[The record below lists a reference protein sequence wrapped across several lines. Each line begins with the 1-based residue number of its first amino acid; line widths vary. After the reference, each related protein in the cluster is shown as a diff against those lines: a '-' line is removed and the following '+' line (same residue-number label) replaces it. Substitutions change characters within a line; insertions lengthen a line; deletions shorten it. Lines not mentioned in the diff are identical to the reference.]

1 MAPKPLSKPLS
12 NDRPVLHRPF
22 PFRMDIQ
29 AILDASDSSDDGVD
43 LPAYRLSEDTTSKDL
58 LVEQILREQDDDEGA
73 DDFDVNEYDRSY
85 GGYDDAE
92 DDDEYLGS
100 DVMAQERSIGGARRS
115 HGRPDSWGGASLRSK
130 IWSTKSL
137 YPANAARVFSTYDPS
152 TETSVRSHNP
162 EDWAV
167 LQAILQ
173 ESDDDDDEV
182 SDGVDWRTS
191 TNEYSSSGPSSISK
205 SMQQQ
210 EQEHFMDPIS
220 VDEILQ
226 DDEMD
231 GSDENLL
238 NVRDGANRQL
248 KECTVPA
255 AVPTGILS
263 MLVATTSQATSK
275 LLDSD
280 DQMAV
285 NGTKTNGSPHSRSS
299 PSNATDRCGTSKY
312 SQNSTPATKLPA
324 HNGFSARKRLP
335 LSQSVEQLDEE
346 ASKKAMSQARAYER
360 KLLKSGQREIVS
372 PLMVKRRLKPRIE
385 MGPRGKA
392 RKKQTAAERLSA
404 SANPRFGFSGSVEN
418 RPVADV
424 SRSIWTHVQTDA
436 KVHTGLPTCL
446 AFNSK
451 FIAVGTQLGYILM
464 YDLFE
469 VLRQRLSAANHDD
482 AALRRAGSIT
492 SIDLSANGEAII
504 AGYVSGILL
513 LWDTIKGVVL
523 RSVTDTHPS
532 PITSVRFLTELKIV
546 SVDAGG
552 LVNKLA
558 FARTILWSNY
568 SVEIDCLL
576 DGTAGQI
583 LAMNVLP
590 SFSTVNPLV
599 RPDAYAM
606 GLKNLTLI
614 ALSSERSS
622 FVVAVDPTVHVLHR
636 WSRPLPEK
644 VQPAV
649 VSTAE
654 GGGHGTYLPCLA
666 WGWALTSGGGNVV
679 MPILA
684 RTWGCCLQLL
694 CASFPSVEDA
704 VPPPGTKQQIH
715 WPAFGVYEEIDT
727 STPVV
732 ALEWLNDRSLVYLTA
747 TNELTVVD
755 SVMLTML
762 ERLDFST
769 LKLVYAE
776 FSLSRSSDG
785 GNASSCITFQNSVRC
800 SDDRVMVLCREELRC
815 VSIVT
820 ARRRITSLEED
831 GEWLEALALALDY
844 FENTVL
850 SQEDKRRDHTGRRD
864 FSRHP
869 EFAGAKSEDE
879 EWIAKLLS
887 RYIALAI
894 DNAPEAVGEYG
905 WSPDRNQ
912 SKIDLAQSHFQ
923 MLAGVCVEF
932 CVVTR
937 RLDLLFG
944 TIFRRFEAVGYASV
958 FLDVMQ
964 PYLLSEKLNYIAP
977 EVMAYFIEH
986 CKATNGMNTVERC
999 LLHMDVRI
1007 MDFDNILSLL
1017 RANEMYSALFYVFNE
1032 GLADYLSPLELLF
1045 DRVFDEADKGSAA
1058 LSRSRDGTLQT
1069 AFQRLGYKAI
1079 LYIETCFQGKTF
1091 PQEKELLPEE
1101 RKVKVKRELLSF
1113 LTQEDFRPCHHSKR
1127 HREGAPLVGQRSLLY
1142 PYMRLLLLV
1151 DPRETLSAVSI
1162 ALDNAATEPGRQRLV
1177 SENWSNESARVVMD
1191 VPDIQEVMNVLET
1204 IVLPTPGGL
1213 DVLALESPGLVNAFL
1228 DFTARYLMAS
1238 TAIQVNKEITFMI
1251 IRRMSDRFVHAKDSN
1266 DKDVAQRRVLELL
1279 SALPRDSYEP
1289 DAALSLIGKAGIYRA
1304 ALLLHQQVASSWH
1317 EDKSRD
1323 IDRRSRHFRCAID
1336 CYLDDND
1343 ESFRREVFDYIK
1355 KECAGVADRG
1365 EAGQISNSPSLRDA
1379 VFEKLPALVHLDPL
1393 MTARLVAELFVDD
1406 LDRVVQALELDDDGV
1421 SLFNFFQAIISG
1433 DLLEVD
1439 PVAGSVLNLTM
1450 DHHHKYLSL
1459 MARLHPDMVYDY
1471 LSTHDNYRAEDCLKL
1486 CQEYGIADASAYLLE
1501 RLGNVSSALQLI
1513 LQTLES
1519 RLMNLKRTVRGMG
1532 LEVFRSRRVPFASHH
1547 AGTGVLSSLPN
1558 GYQAS
1563 KDADG
1568 ARRILTVALD
1578 LCQRN
1583 SGSLSSRSEHGSQ
1596 LFFNVLDRLIN
1607 AYVFLLVYPH
1617 R

>member
-1 MAPKPLSKPLS
+1 
-12 NDRPVLHRPF
+12 
-22 PFRMDIQ
+22 MDIQ

-43 LPAYRLSEDTTSKDL
+43 LPAYRLSEDTASKDL
-58 LVEQILREQDDDEGA
+58 LVEQILREQDDDEGDD
-73 DDFDVNEYDRSY
+73 DDFDVNEYDRTY
-85 GGYDDAE
+85 GAYDEAD

-100 DVMAQERSIGGARRS
+100 DVMAEEGGVGDVRIS
-115 HGRPDSWGGASLRSK
+115 HGRPVSRDGPSRSK
-130 IWSTKSL
+130 LSSTTS
-137 YPANAARVFSTYDPS
+137 YPATAARVFSTYAPS
-152 TETSVRSHNP
+152 ATSSVRSHNP

-182 SDGVDWRTS
+182 SDGVDWPTGA
-191 TNEYSSSGPSSISK
+191 YSSTGPTSISK

-210 EQEHFMDPIS
+210 QQQQEQFMDPIS

-226 DDEMD
+226 DDELD
-231 GSDENLL
+231 GSDEILL
-238 NVRDGANRQL
+238 NDRNAENGEVNVRSFPVALPGGISSMPSPPTSRAAPKL
-248 KECTVPA
+248 KDSED
-255 AVPTGILS
+255 I
-263 MLVATTSQATSK
+263 VA
-275 LLDSD
+275 
-280 DQMAV
+280 
-285 NGTKTNGSPHSRSS
+285 NGTNTNGSPHSRSS
-299 PSNATDRCGTSKY
+299 PIGGRDRAENSKHSSNA
-312 SQNSTPATKLPA
+312 TPATKFHA
-324 HNGFSARKRLP
+324 QNGFSSRKRLP
-335 LSQSVEQLDEE
+335 PTQSVEQLDEE
-346 ASKKAMSQARAYER
+346 ASRKAMSNARAYER

-385 MGPRGKA
+385 MGPRGRA
-392 RKKQTAAERLSA
+392 RKKQTAAERLTA

-451 FIAVGTQLGYILM
+451 FIAVGTQRGYILM

-469 VLRQRLSAANHDD
+469 VLRQRLSTANHDD
-482 AALRRAGSIT
+482 ATVRRAGSIT
-492 SIDLSANGEAII
+492 SLDLSANGEAII

-532 PITSVRFLTELKIV
+532 PITSVRFLTELKVV

-552 LVNKLA
+552 LVNKLF

-568 SVEIDCLL
+568 SVETDCLL

-599 RPDAYAM
+599 RPEAFSA
-606 GLKNLTLI
+606 LLRNLTLI

-636 WSRPLPEK
+636 WSRPPPERM
-644 VQPAV
+644 QPAV
-649 VSTAE
+649 LSTEE
-654 GGGHGTYLPCLA
+654 GDGTYLPCLA

-694 CASFPSVEDA
+694 CASFPSVDDS
-704 VPPPGTKQQIH
+704 VTPPDNKQQTH
-715 WPAFGVYEEIDT
+715 WPAFGVYEEIDA

-732 ALEWLNDRSLVYLTA
+732 ALEWLNDRSLVYLTV
-747 TNELTVVD
+747 TNEFTVVD

-762 ERLDFST
+762 ERLDFSN

-850 SQEDKRRDHTGRRD
+850 SQEDKKRDHTGRRD

-869 EFAGAKSEDE
+869 EFVGAKSEDE

-887 RYIALAI
+887 RYITLAI
-894 DNAPEAVGEYG
+894 DNAPEAAGEYG

-937 RLDLLFG
+937 RIDLLFG
-944 TIFRRFEAVGYASV
+944 TIFRRFESVGYASV

-986 CKATNGMNTVERC
+986 CKATNGMSTVERC

-1007 MDFDNILSLL
+1007 MDFDNILNLL

-1032 GLADYLSPLELLF
+1032 GLTDYLSPLELLL

-1069 AFQRLGYKAI
+1069 AFERLGYKAI
-1079 LYIETCFQGKTF
+1079 LYIVTCFQGKTF
-1091 PQEKELLPEE
+1091 PQEKELLPED
-1101 RKVKVKRELLSF
+1101 RKIKVKRELLSF
-1113 LTQEDFRPCHHSKR
+1113 LTQEDFRPCPHSKR
-1127 HREGAPLVGQRSLLY
+1127 QSEGAPLVGQRSLLY

-1151 DPRETLSAVSI
+1151 DPRETLNAVSI
-1162 ALDNAATEPGRQRLV
+1162 ALDNPATVPGSQRSV
-1177 SENWSNESARVVMD
+1177 SENWANETTSIGME
-1191 VPDIQEVMNVLET
+1191 VPDIQEMMNVLET

-1213 DVLALESPGLVNAFL
+1213 EVLALESPGLVNAFL

-1251 IRRMSDRFVHAKDSN
+1251 IRRMSDRFVLASDSS
-1266 DKDVAQRRVLELL
+1266 DKDFAQRRVLELL

-1289 DAALSLIGKAGIYRA
+1289 DAALSLIGKAGIHRA

-1323 IDRRSRHFRCAID
+1323 IDRRSRHFQCAID
-1336 CYLDDND
+1336 CYLDDHD
-1343 ESFRREVFDYIK
+1343 DSFRREVFDYIK
-1355 KECAGVADRG
+1355 KECSGVADHD
-1365 EAGQISNSPSLRDA
+1365 EAGQVSDSPSLRDA

-1450 DHHHKYLSL
+1450 EHHHKYLSL

-1471 LSTHDNYRAEDCLKL
+1471 LSSHDNYRAEDCLKL

-1532 LEVFRSRRVPFASHH
+1532 IEVFRSRRVAFASHH
-1547 AGTGVLSSLPN
+1547 TGIGILSSVPN

-1563 KDADG
+1563 RDVDG

-1578 LCQRN
+1578 LCERN

-1607 AYVFLLVYPH
+1607 A
-1617 R
+1617 